1 MAIAEEATGTWTS
14 SGTTEA
20 DLAAASAVD
29 GVFQLV
35 VDVNDMILA
44 DKLEIRA
51 YEMAIGGGTTRQI
64 MCWPLQHAQVDK
76 IWVSPAMVFMN
87 GWKFTL
93 KATAGG
99 IVCPWSIRK
108 LT

>member
-29 GVFQLV
+29 GVFQLF
-35 VDVNDMILA
+35 VDVNDMVAA
-44 DKLEIRA
+44 DVLEIRA
-51 YEMAIGGGTTRQI
+51 YEMVIGGGTTRQL
-64 MCWPLQHAQVDK
+64 MCWTLSNVQTDK
-76 IWVSPAMVFMN
+76 VWVSPALVFMN

-93 KATAGG
+93 KAVAGG
-99 IVCPWSIRK
+99 IVAPWSIRK